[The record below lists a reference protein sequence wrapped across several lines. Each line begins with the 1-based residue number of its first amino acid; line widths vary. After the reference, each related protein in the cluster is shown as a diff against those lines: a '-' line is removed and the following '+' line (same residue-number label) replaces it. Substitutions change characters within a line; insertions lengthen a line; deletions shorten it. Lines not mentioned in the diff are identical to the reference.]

1 MLAGQK
7 FDCLAVRVSE
17 VQGSSKPKVSKQNQ
31 SQVLKYAAAKAKGRS
46 IAQGF
51 VGFARQKMVAYAV
64 VVLDRLRP
72 LQYH

>member
-1 MLAGQK
+1 MPAGQK

-31 SQVLKYAAAKAKGRS
+31 SQVLKYAAAKAKGRE
-46 IAQGF
+46 IVQGF
-51 VGFARQKMVAYAV
+51 AGFTRRKMAAYVV

-72 LQYH
+72 HQYH